1 MSSIT
6 STGIGSGL
14 NVPDIIS
21 KLMSVESK
29 PLQTM
34 QQQQS
39 SYQTNLTAFGTL
51 SSALGSFQ
59 SALANLSNPATFTT
73 LTAASSN
80 SSVASAAVT
89 TSAKAANYNLN
100 VTQLAQGQ
108 TISSAG
114 QVSSTAT
121 IGSGASTTVTFQFG
135 SITGGKVTDGTF
147 SGATYT
153 PDATQSIGS
162 ITIDSSNNSLQGIA
176 SAINSANIG
185 VNASIVGDGSATPY
199 HLVLSS
205 ANSGINSS
213 LKITATGDPAL
224 QGLLNYDPSGTQNFT
239 QVTGSQNA
247 NMTVNG
253 IAVTSASN
261 TISGSVQ
268 GVTFTA
274 SSIGTASIN
283 VAANTTA
290 VTSGVNSLISSY
302 NNLNSTIAQLTAYN
316 ATTKQGGPLLGDPT
330 IRALQNQIRNIF
342 NSTVNG
348 SSSSLSNLTQ
358 VGITLN
364 SDGSLS
370 LNSSKLQSAMSSNFS
385 GVGAMFSSIG
395 TTTDSLTSYISSTS
409 ATQPG
414 SYALNVTSLATQ
426 GVLTGNVNLNS
437 APVTIG
443 ANTTINVTVDGT
455 TAAVNLTAGSYSA
468 QQFAAQIQSAVN
480 GTSTFLNN
488 GLTVNATIDANGYLN
503 LTSGSY
509 GKTSN
514 VSLSDNA
521 GTSISTFAGTV
532 TGGTGGKDIVGT
544 INGIAATGNGQY
556 LTGATGSSTEGLQ
569 VQIKG
574 GATGD
579 RGTINYS
586 QGYAYQLNNL
596 TTSYLKPSTGII
608 ANTTNGLNTQ
618 IKNMQSRITAFSANL
633 TQIQANYQAQFSALD
648 TVINSM
654 TSKQNF
660 LTQQIGVLNGTSNS
674 K

>member
-1 MSSIT
+1 VSSIT

-14 NVPDIIS
+14 DVTTIIS
-21 KLMSVESK
+21 KLMAVESL

-39 SYQTNLTAFGTL
+39 SYQTDLTAFGTL
-51 SSALGSFQ
+51 SSALSTFQ
-59 SALANLSNPATFTT
+59 SSLTNLSNPATFTT
-73 LTAASSN
+73 LTAASS
-80 SSVASAAVT
+80 SSGVASASVNS
-89 TSAKAANYNLN
+89 SAIAGNYNLN

-114 QVSSTAT
+114 QVSSTAA
-121 IGSGASTTVTFQFG
+121 IGSGTSTTVTFQFG
-135 SITGGKVTDGTF
+135 SVTGTATGGTF

-153 PDATQSIGS
+153 PDTTQSIGS
-162 ITIDSSNNSLQGIA
+162 ITINSSNNSLQGIA

-205 ANSGINSS
+205 ANTGSNST

-224 QGLLNYDPSGTQNFT
+224 QNLLNYDPSGTQNFT
-239 QVTGSQNA
+239 QLTASQNA
-247 NMTVNG
+247 NVTVNG
-253 IAVTSASN
+253 IAVTSSSN
-261 TISGSVQ
+261 TISNSVQ

-283 VAANTTA
+283 VAPNTTA
-290 VTSGVNSLISSY
+290 VTSGINSLISSY

-330 IRALQNQIRNIF
+330 IRALQNQIRSIF
-342 NSTVNG
+342 NSTVGGSG
-348 SSSSLSNLTQ
+348 SSLNNLTQ

-385 GVGAMFSSIG
+385 GVGTLFSSLG
-395 TTTDSLTSYISSTS
+395 TTTDSLVNYVSSTS
-409 ATQPG
+409 ATQAG
-414 SYALNVTSLATQ
+414 SYALNITALAQ
-426 GVLTGNVNLNS
+426 HGILTGNVNLNS

-455 TAAVNLTAGSYSA
+455 TAAVNLSAGDYSA
-468 QQFAAQIQSAVN
+468 QQFAAQIQSAIN
-480 GTSTFLNN
+480 GTSAFSNN
-488 GLTVNATIDANGYLN
+488 GLTVNATIDSNGYLN

-509 GKTSN
+509 GTTSN
-514 VSLSDNA
+514 VSLSNSS

-532 TGGTGGKDIVGT
+532 TTGVNGTNVAGT
-544 INGIAATGNGQY
+544 INGISGIGNGQY
-556 LTGATGSSTEGLQ
+556 LTGATGTSTEGLQ
-569 VQIKG
+569 VQING
-574 GATGD
+574 GSTGD
-579 RGTINYS
+579 RGTISYS
-586 QGYAYQLNNL
+586 QGYAYQLSNL
-596 TTSYLKPSTGII
+596 ATSYLKPSTGII

-618 IKNMQSRITAFSANL
+618 IKNVQNQITTFSANL

-648 TVINSM
+648 TLINSM
-654 TSKQNF
+654 TSTQSF
-660 LTQQIGVLNGTSNS
+660 LTQQIGVLNGTTNS